1 MKAIISKKENNTPK
15 RTKNS
20 KFKKIMA
27 SVSFALCG
35 SFIFAG
41 CAGNTSSVSQDSN
54 YNSTGCNNRISSNNT
69 FPGRA

>member
-1 MKAIISKKENNTPK
+1 MKSIISKKENNTPK

-41 CAGNTSSVSQDSN
+41 CAGNTSTVITIQK
-54 YNSTGCNNRISSNNT
+54 NRL
-69 FPGRA
+69 

>member
-27 SVSFALCG
+27 SVSFAYVVRLFLQAVQG
-35 SFIFAG
+35 IHHQYPR
-41 CAGNTSSVSQDSN
+41 TVITIQK
-54 YNSTGCNNRISSNNT
+54 NRL
-69 FPGRA
+69 